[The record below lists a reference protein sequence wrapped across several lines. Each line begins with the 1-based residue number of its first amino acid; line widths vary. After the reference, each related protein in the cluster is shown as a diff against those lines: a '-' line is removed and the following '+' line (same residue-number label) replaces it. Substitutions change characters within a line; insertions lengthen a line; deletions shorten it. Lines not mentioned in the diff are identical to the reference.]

1 MLVHVVAV
9 RSIFQPLGACYGL
22 LVNFLAIWYVVPR
35 KIWQPWVHL
44 GEIFWDQVADFFFLL
59 CGGFSFFL
67 GRSTAHRIQLDLTAA
82 FDQHIRR
89 QLTFPGKY

>member
-44 GEIFWDQVADFFFLL
+44 GEIFWDQVADFFFCFAVASL
-59 CGGFSFFL
+59 FSWVV
-67 GRSTAHRIQLDLTAA
+67 QP
-82 FDQHIRR
+82 HIASNSI
-89 QLTFPGKY
+89 